1 MEIETI
7 TIDEAT
13 KTIFFGG
20 TRNGF
25 MTKMVDR
32 RILESNDPSL
42 PPKVYDLD
50 ILRHQ
55 HHKATG
61 FLLSYGG
68 KSIDYFGDDIR
79 DTYVFSPADIGI
91 VRDTYVFT
99 PADIGIVIQTKTSPI
114 PPGGR
119 GDPGE
124 TRQSEGVIF
133 IKGVYFNWTG
143 RITPHGYRL
152 PDSLDILKKL
162 LHTKAIKFMRR
173 NLQSV
178 AKIGENRGLPE
189 NVEGVIGKFLSGKHG
204 HLVAQQNALKQ
215 SLGFSLAPQVR
226 APKLK
231 TEGGKRTTR
240 KNKRQI

>member
-20 TRNGF
+20 TRNRF

-55 HHKATG
+55 DVKATG

-68 KSIDYFGDDIR
+68 KSIDYLGNDIR

-91 VRDTYVFT
+91 
-99 PADIGIVIQTKTSPI
+99 IIQTKTSPI

-133 IKGVYFNWTG
+133 IKGVYFNWIG
-143 RITPHGYRL
+143 RITPYGYRL

-173 NLQSV
+173 NLRSV
-178 AKIGENRGLPE
+178 ATIGENRGLPE
-189 NVEGVIGKFLSGKHG
+189 NVEGVIGEFLSGKHG

-226 APKLK
+226 ASKKK